1 MSLCRRV
8 NICLDDVTRWQG
20 NPPMPKQR
28 GQPPPMQPLT
38 GLPLQTD
45 RYDRITVVR
54 VFLDL
59 VSDYGEQQAVIAL
72 AG

>member
-1 MSLCRRV
+1 MSLCCRV

-20 NPPMPKQR
+20 NPPTPKQR
-28 GQPPPMQPLT
+28 GQPTPMQPMT
-38 GLPLQTD
+38 GLSLQTD
-45 RYDRITVVR
+45 RYDRIAVMR

-59 VSDYGEQQAVIAL
+59 ISDHGEQQAVVAL

>member
-28 GQPPPMQPLT
+28 GQSTPMQPLT

-45 RYDRITVVR
+45 RDDRIPVVR

-59 VSDYGEQQAVIAL
+59 VSDYREQQAVIAL